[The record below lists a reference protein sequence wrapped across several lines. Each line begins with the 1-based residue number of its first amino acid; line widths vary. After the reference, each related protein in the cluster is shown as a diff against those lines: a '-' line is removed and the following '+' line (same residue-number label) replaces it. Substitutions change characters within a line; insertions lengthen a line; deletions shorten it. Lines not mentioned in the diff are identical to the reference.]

1 MSGVDGIRGL
11 PPARGG
17 LLALVLGLSLS
28 VMGCGVIGDG
38 DGDGTPADAGGSA
51 APSPTAS
58 TSELAVPDYER
69 PSSADVCAAAKRS
82 KLAVVK
88 TTPEKEGTDAG
99 CEISVKSKQPD
110 SPYTLRV
117 RFEDWGSPQ
126 RTRTFY
132 ETQKNTDWH
141 KAHSAFTGPPT
152 QRSEVLQVG
161 AARKGEHYDEAYYA
175 YYANVEVARIHYSQ
189 SVVGLLKG
197 NIIMS
202 MDLLGGDQTGTTIA
216 SIKPLKPDVGQ
227 KMFDDTAD
235 AMLALLKEQ

>member
-17 LLALVLGLSLS
+17 LLVLVLALSLS
-28 VMGCGVIGDG
+28 VTGCGVI
-38 DGDGTPADAGGSA
+38 AGGGDDSATDAAATA
-51 APSPTAS
+51 APSPSAS
-58 TSELAVPDYER
+58 PSEEALPVYAR

-88 TTPEKEGTDAG
+88 TKPEKEGLDAG
-99 CEISVKSKQPD
+99 CEISVKSKRAD

-132 ETQKNTDWH
+132 ETQKDADWN
-141 KAHSAFTGPPT
+141 KGHSAFTGPPT
-152 QRSEVLQVG
+152 QRSDVLQIG
-161 AARKGEHYDEAYYA
+161 AAKKGERYDEAYYA
-175 YYANVEVARIHYSQ
+175 FYANVEVARIHYSQ

-216 SIKPLKPDVGQ
+216 SIKPLKADVGQ
-227 KMFDDTAD
+227 KMFDDAAD
-235 AMLALLKEQ
+235 AMLALLKER